1 MGHRPTLSP
10 PLHPHHWL
18 AHVTPP
24 SPASARPPP
33 ASAHPL
39 LARERRAPILR
50 SLPTS
55 ISPVHVV
62 AHPLHVSRSRMD
74 VLPQSPQLSV
84 PLSRPCTSSGHRSHR
99 PLAREHRTPLP
110 TSPCLHLSRSRV
122 DILPRSPQ
130 LSVPA
135 PVIARCPRPLPAS
148 VVVHRPCPSSP
159 IARARRRLY
168 PSLAHARRP
177 PSPRLSVACSPV
189 PVTSPS
195 RGLGPLPA
203 HRCKCCKGLSPSP
216 AAFCILMSRAGY
228 ASRRPLARPVLATPS
243 P

>member
-1 MGHRPTLSP
+1 MGRRPTLSP

-33 ASAHPL
+33 ASAHRL

-62 AHPLHVSRSRMD
+62 AHPLHVSRSRVD

-84 PLSRPCTSSGHRSHR
+84 PLSRPRTSSGHRSLGTRAHRR
-99 PLAREHRTPLP
+99 PLPA
-110 TSPCLHLSRSRV
+110 
-122 DILPRSPQ
+122 
-130 LSVPA
+130 SV
-135 PVIARCPRPLPAS
+135 VARCPRPLPAS

-159 IARARRRLY
+159 VARARRRLY
-168 PSLAHARRP
+168 PSLTHARRP

-195 RGLGPLPA
+195 CGLGPLPA

-228 ASRRPLARPVLATPS
+228 ASRPPLARPVLATPS
-243 P
+243 PRDVAPLSRFFSPPPARP